1 MAPVKIKKH
10 KPTTVESLD
19 IDQCRFV
26 EWLDEQEPGTKEAVI
41 KTAEDVYSPVE
52 LYLYCR
58 FLGYNQSILD
68 LEQWF
73 KDNYPKEDHR
83 RTLLDE
89 IELMKEDMRLLRES
103 VEMGTVKRDAGV
115 ARLASMEKELRG
127 AIAQVESTTSLRDR
141 KGLLMAGADRAIREI
156 LYIFKDDPLEN
167 ALEEASMAVWARIN
181 SEN

>member
-1 MAPVKIKKH
+1 MAPFKIKKN
-10 KPTTVESLD
+10 KPSISESLD
-19 IDQCRFV
+19 IDLCRFT
-26 EWLDEQEPGTKEAVI
+26 EWLDQLEESKKEAVI
-41 KTAEDVYSPVE
+41 NTARDVYSSVE
-52 LYLYCR
+52 LYIYCR
-58 FLGYNQSILD
+58 FLGYTQSLLD

-73 KDNYPKEDHR
+73 KENFPKEDHR
-83 RTLLDE
+83 QTLLDE
-89 IELMKEDMRLLRES
+89 IDYMKEDMKLLRES
-103 VEMGTVKRDAGV
+103 IECGAVKRDAGV

-127 AIAQVESTTSLRDR
+127 AIAQVESTTTLRDR

>member
-1 MAPVKIKKH
+1 MPPVKIKKN
-10 KPTTVESLD
+10 KPTVAETLD
-19 IDQCRFV
+19 IDSCRFS
-26 EWLDEQEPGTKEAVI
+26 EWLDQLEESKKEAVI
-41 KTAEDVYSPVE
+41 NTAKDVYSAVE

-58 FLGYNQSILD
+58 FLGYNLSLLD

-73 KDNYPKEDHR
+73 KENYPKADHR
-83 RTLLDE
+83 KTLLDE
-89 IELMKEDMRLLRES
+89 IEYMKEDMNLLRDAIYT
-103 VEMGTVKRDAGV
+103 GAVKRDAGV

-127 AIAQVESTTSLRDR
+127 AIAQVENTTTLRDR